1 MSHLNSYQP
10 CPSLKRHPCFR
21 CPTWSAFFVCL
32 FFVLPWSLH
41 SWKPDEVV
49 DGMSRDIFLMTRGN
63 HNHLDAWTQ
72 FRSPSLSGRVAWA
85 LGIDGNYSPGLT
97 RMQVTQLSSP
107 EHLRHPC
114 IWQFVFHI
122 LCSSRIICQP
132 THARCPLFLF
142 SKIFQKYFPP
152 FLKEIDLW
160 NTNPWASLQTCKFSS
175 TVKLLA
181 KEFEWR
187 HFVWVERYLQEP

>member
-107 EHLRHPC
+107 EHLRHPW

-142 SKIFQKYFPP
+142 SKIFQKYFPNP
-152 FLKEIDLW
+152 SIPPSFWVI
-160 NTNPWASLQTCKFSS
+160 TNM
-175 TVKLLA
+175 LLA
-181 KEFEWR
+181 PRSEDTQRPNSSLMSSQKLWLSLVHLSR
-187 HFVWVERYLQEP
+187 G